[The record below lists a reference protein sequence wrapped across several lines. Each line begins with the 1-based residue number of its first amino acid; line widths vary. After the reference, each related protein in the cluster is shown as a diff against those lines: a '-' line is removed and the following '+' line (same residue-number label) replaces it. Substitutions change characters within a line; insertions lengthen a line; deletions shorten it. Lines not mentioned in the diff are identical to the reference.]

1 MKNLNKNIDI
11 ALRVIPKWDFKD
23 FQEGENQKIALAP
36 VVGVKAVLDKEV

>member
-1 MKNLNKNIDI
+1 MKHFNKNIGI
-11 ALRVIPKWDFKD
+11 ALRVLSKWDFKD